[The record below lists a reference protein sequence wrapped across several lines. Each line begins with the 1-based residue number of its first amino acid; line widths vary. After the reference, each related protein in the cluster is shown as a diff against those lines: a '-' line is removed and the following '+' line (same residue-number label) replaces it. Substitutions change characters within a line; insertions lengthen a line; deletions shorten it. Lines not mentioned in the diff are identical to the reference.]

1 MHHDFELEP
10 EVGLPGQPPP
20 PPSKGP
26 RKKLDVFGQRWP
38 LGFQP
43 LDVFDLW
50 QVRLGLGL
58 GLGLGVGLGVR
69 VRVRV
74 RATYPYPYP

>member
-26 RKKLDVFGQRWP
+26 RKKLDVFAQRWP

-50 QVRLGLGL
+50 QVR
-58 GLGLGVGLGVR
+58 VGLG
-69 VRVRV
+69 
-74 RATYPYPYP
+74 